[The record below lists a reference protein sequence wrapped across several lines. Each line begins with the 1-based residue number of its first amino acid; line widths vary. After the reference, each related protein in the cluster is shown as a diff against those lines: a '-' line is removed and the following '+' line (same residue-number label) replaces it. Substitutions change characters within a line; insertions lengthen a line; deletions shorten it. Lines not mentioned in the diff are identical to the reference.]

1 MKNIFHVSVSNR
13 GDTDHT
19 KLDNFYNRIGF
30 VQGEQCCCTGET
42 SNMKIR
48 GDLMGHLLFVV
59 GMIII
64 DKINLFK

>member
-30 VQGEQCCCTGET
+30 VQGE
-42 SNMKIR
+42 
-48 GDLMGHLLFVV
+48 
-59 GMIII
+59 
-64 DKINLFK
+64 